1 MLCGTQK
8 KNIVPYTK
16 KNLSR
21 VFVDSTMSDPKH
33 DNDHD
38 DHSDDNL
45 ATSWWAI
52 TLYAIAGL
60 IVLYLVYRGIRSR
73 LSGGGVVANT
83 APKMANLEIRQ
94 LAPTTEEL
102 VSSLTSM

>member
-1 MLCGTQK
+1 
-8 KNIVPYTK
+8 
-16 KNLSR
+16 
-21 VFVDSTMSDPKH
+21 MSDPKH
-33 DNDHD
+33 DDTSD

-73 LSGGGVVANT
+73 LSGGGAANTAVANT